1 MTSLNIV
8 RDWFDLY
15 LSEQRKIAASLGLPP
30 QGASSQMDWSKLVL
44 TTAKERGELPRVA
57 EEITVALEQRRT

>member
-1 MTSLNIV
+1 MTTLHIV

-30 QGASSQMDWSKLVL
+30 QGQSSQLDWGNLVL
-44 TTAKERGELPRVA
+44 TTAKEKGELPRVA
-57 EEITVALEQRRT
+57 EEITVALEQRRS

>member
-1 MTSLNIV
+1 MSLSIV
-8 RDWFDLY
+8 RDWFALY

-30 QGASSQMDWSKLVL
+30 QGQSSQMEWSTLVL

-57 EEITVALEQRRT
+57 EQITVALEQRRS